1 MDDDLHDKLAKAYLE
16 YFKANEQFERV
27 PSVRK
32 YAAVQKQVRIMKN
45 LIKAREK
52 EIRHHYRES
61 KKDRR
66 RKK

>member
-1 MDDDLHDKLAKAYLE
+1 MDDLHDKLAQAYLE

-32 YAAVQKQVRIMKN
+32 YYAVQKYVR
-45 LIKAREK
+45 LIKKLISQREK
-52 EIRHHYRES
+52 EIRQHYYES
-61 KKDRR
+61 KNDRR